1 MKGSNG
7 SSTPVASQ
15 PLYFF
20 PDKSVTETELRQILS
35 NGTPGERAW
44 AISHLVRYAVWDDIW
59 HWTTRDE
66 VRALLPQLELSDT
79 LRAAL
84 ARMLKVDAT
93 VG

>member
-15 PLYFF
+15 SLYFF
-20 PDKSVTETELRQILS
+20 PEQSVSQQQFERILRE
-35 NGTPGERAW
+35 GTPAERAW

-66 VRALLPQLELSDT
+66 VRALLPQLELSDS
-79 LRAAL
+79 LRSAL